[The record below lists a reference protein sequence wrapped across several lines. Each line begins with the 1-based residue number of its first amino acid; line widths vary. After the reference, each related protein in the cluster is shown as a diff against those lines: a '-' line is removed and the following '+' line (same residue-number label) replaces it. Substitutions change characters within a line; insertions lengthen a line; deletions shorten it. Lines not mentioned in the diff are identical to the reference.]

1 LLDLGRLQKFYAKH
15 APIRT
20 TGGTDDFP
28 IHEASGQRRTV
39 LLSCGYAALVAAT
52 VLSVHSTHAADR
64 VAYMAVAGESRAP
77 IGWVEFCAQD
87 PTNARA
93 VPAPARRRAVAPGVA
108 RPRAD
113 QCLGQHR
120 HQADDRRRSLGLVE
134 KWSYPDD
141 GYGDCE
147 DYVLLKRRM
156 LLQSGWPREAL
167 LITVVRDKKDEGHAV
182 LTVKTDR
189 GDYVLDNQAEDV
201 VLWSTPA
208 TASSNAS
215 RSPTP
220 MCGCRSAIRGGHR
233 HRHRVLNARRFR
245 TRSYATPVTSPP
257 LPVPR
262 PGSRAA
268 GSPQEPAATF

>member
-1 LLDLGRLQKFYAKH
+1 MTSLPTKLPAR
-15 APIRT
+15 
-20 TGGTDDFP
+20 
-28 IHEASGQRRTV
+28 RRTV
-39 LLSCGYAALVAAT
+39 LLTCGYAALVAAT

-77 IGWVEFCAQD
+77 IGWVEFCV
-87 PTNARA
+87 T
-93 VPAPARRRAVAPGVA
+93 
-108 RPRAD
+108 PRAWRD
-113 QCLGQHR
+113 LNQVNTWVNNAIKPMTDVDHW
-120 HQADDRRRSLGLVE
+120 GLVE

-201 VLWSTPA
+201 VLWSDTGYRFVKRQSQSDPNVWVSLGDPRPA
-208 TASSNAS
+208 TA
-215 RSPTP
+215 T
-220 MCGCRSAIRGGHR
+220 
-233 HRHRVLNARRFR
+233 
-245 TRSYATPVTSPP
+245 AT
-257 LPVPR
+257 
-262 PGSRAA
+262 AY
-268 GSPQEPAATF
+268 

>member
-1 LLDLGRLQKFYAKH
+1 MTSLPTKLPAR
-15 APIRT
+15 
-20 TGGTDDFP
+20 
-28 IHEASGQRRTV
+28 RRTV
-39 LLSCGYAALVAAT
+39 LLTCGYAALVAAT

-87 PTNARA
+87 PTECAGGPSTPRD
-93 VPAPARRRAVAPGVA
+93 VVLS
-108 RPRAD
+108 PRAWRD
-113 QCLGQHR
+113 LVQINTWVNNAIKPMTDVDHW
-120 HQADDRRRSLGLVE
+120 GLVE

-201 VLWSTPA
+201 VLWSDTGYRFVKRQSQSDPNVWVSLGDPRPANA
-208 TASSNAS
+208 TA
-215 RSPTP
+215 T
-220 MCGCRSAIRGGHR
+220 
-233 HRHRVLNARRFR
+233 AR
-245 TRSYATPVTSPP
+245 
-257 LPVPR
+257 
-262 PGSRAA
+262 
-268 GSPQEPAATF
+268 